1 MDTRLQYQILPEK
14 KLILEYYSGNIYK
27 NTIMYFK
34 QEISKHVAYNMHYN
48 IIHDFRDAELV
59 ANIEDVR
66 SFIDYIKQN
75 ERTYA
80 QKKIAFITDN
90 PNQVTITYLFN
101 ALKKETYLIAETFST
116 LEGAIV
122 WVGLRSTELDYIHS
136 VLSELKELAHL

>member
-1 MDTRLQYQILPEK
+1 MDTSLQYQILPEK

-80 QKKIAFITDN
+80 QKKIAFITDK

>member
-101 ALKKETYLIAETFST
+101 TLKKETYLIAETFST
-116 LEGAIV
+116 IEGAIV

>member
-80 QKKIAFITDN
+80 QKKIAFITDK